1 MTTEMP
7 PHTLWYPAD
16 DPADLLDHPP
26 MSQQYHRHNQ
36 ERMGDGSVSIPN
48 MPFRLVSFTGGAPYP
63 LHETYPV
70 EQPHMI
76 DLVSGDRF
84 HRTESIRQPA
94 AEDFLYLQR
103 TFSAPPVKIVEGDQN
118 LDTIERIEEHPE
130 HQTLPVIEPDS
141 YFRYF
146 PDSSKYSPHSDMSR
160 RETIATTQPSNLLK
174 VGSEPKCSESA
185 ADGRVAHNP
194 AQAKVANMGADE
206 FDPAHGGLHKLPT
219 IPLKKVSK
227 MSRIRRW
234 LSGKDR
240 WYGRASR

>member
-7 PHTLWYPAD
+7 PHTSWYPAD

-26 MSQQYHRHNQ
+26 MSQQYHGHDQ

-84 HRTESIRQPA
+84 HRTESIRQPV
-94 AEDFLYLQR
+94 AEDFLHPQR
-103 TFSAPPVKIVEGDQN
+103 TFSAPPVKIVEADQH
-118 LDTIERIEEHPE
+118 LDIIEPIEEHAE
-130 HQTLPVIEPDS
+130 DQTLPMIEPDS

-146 PDSSKYSPHSDMSR
+146 PDSSTHSTHSDMSR
-160 RETIATTQPSNLLK
+160 RDTIATTQPSKLLK
-174 VGSEPKCSESA
+174 VGPEPKRSESA
-185 ADGRVAHNP
+185 ENGRVVHNP
-194 AQAKVANMGADE
+194 AQAKIPNMGADE

-227 MSRIRRW
+227 ISRIRRW

-240 WYGRASR
+240 RYGRASR